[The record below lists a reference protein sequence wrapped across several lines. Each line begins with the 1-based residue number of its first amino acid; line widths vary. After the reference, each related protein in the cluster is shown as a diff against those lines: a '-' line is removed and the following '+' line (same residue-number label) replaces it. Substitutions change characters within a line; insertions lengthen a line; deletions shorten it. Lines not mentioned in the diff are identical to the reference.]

1 MPEGKKAK
9 GAIMTE
15 AVYVLGDIHGE
26 MAMLETALALIAAD
40 GGDDAPL
47 ISLGDLVDRGPDSR
61 AVIETLMQGQVAGRD
76 WTVLKGN
83 HDRMFQRYLED
94 GRIDD
99 PRVVSRV
106 DWLNPRLGGQITL
119 ASYGVTVGADRD
131 PAEIWQEARAA
142 VPPAHLAFLQSM
154 PLHHRRDDKLFVHAG
169 IAPGVPLAD
178 QTEDDLLWIRG
189 PFLEYTDPHPWLVV
203 HGHTALDA
211 PQHYGN
217 RVNLDS
223 GAGYG
228 RPLTVA
234 VFEGSRVWT
243 LAPDGRHPLV
253 P

>member
-1 MPEGKKAK
+1 MLDKDK
-9 GAIMTE
+9 GSQMTQPL
-15 AVYVLGDIHGE
+15 YVLGDIHGE
-26 MAMLETALALIAAD
+26 IAMLDTAFERIMAD
-40 GGDDAPL
+40 GGADAPM
-47 ISLGDLVDRGPDSR
+47 ISLGDLVDRGAGSR

-99 PRVVSRV
+99 PRVVSKV
-106 DWLNPRLGGQITL
+106 NWLNPRLGGQITL
-119 ASYGVTVGADRD
+119 ASYGVTAGEDRD
-131 PAEIWQEARAA
+131 PVAVLQEARAA

-154 PLHHRRDDKLFVHAG
+154 PLFHLQDDTLFVHAG
-169 IAPGVPLAD
+169 IAPNVPLSE
-178 QTEDDLLWIRG
+178 QTEDDLLWIRD
-189 PFLEYTDPHPWLVV
+189 PFLHYTGQHPWLVV

-211 PQHYGN
+211 PAHYGN
-217 RVNLDS
+217 RINLDS

-234 VFEGSRVWT
+234 VFEGTRVFT
-243 LAPDGRHPLV
+243 LEADGRHPLT